1 MDRRRMMRLTGSSAE
16 PLYSLD
22 QGSESGSGSTTMTI
36 TGNHVKMHNLYS
48 TVFSM
53 YPKGHGSGSADN
65 KPLWFTIPAG
75 VSCSLKILNITN
87 TNGGIFAI
95 NFKKANSSTSG
106 SFGTGNFNTATTTE
120 KIVTNTLE
128 SDEDVGAIFLYPSAS
143 RTTEIEFDV
152 EFWVGNVRYI

>member
-1 MDRRRMMRLTGSSAE
+1 MMNADVSSAP

-22 QGSESGSGSTTMTI
+22 QGSESGSGGTTMTI
-36 TGNHVKMHNLYS
+36 SGNHVKMNNLYS

-53 YPKGHGSGSADN
+53 YPKGHGTGSADN

-75 VSCSLKILNITN
+75 VSSSLKILNITN
-87 TNGGIFAI
+87 TNGGTLAV
-95 NFKKANSSTSG
+95 NFKKANSNSSG
-106 SFGTGNFNTATTTE
+106 SFGTGNLNTATTTE
-120 KIVTNTLE
+120 KIVTHTLE
-128 SDEDVGAIFLYPSAS
+128 ADEDVGSIFLYPSAS